1 MLAFFK
7 PYFFNIHAARLGALA
22 LVAACGLALAACS
35 STPNQD
41 DQKTW
46 AADKLYQSAKSDI
59 SVGNYEAALK
69 SLAILEARFPFGAFA
84 QQAQLDTAYV
94 KYKQNEMPDAL
105 VAVDRFMRLYPNHA
119 ATDYAMYLKGLIN
132 FNENQGFFA
141 RVGNQDLSERDM
153 KAARDGFDN
162 FKELV
167 TRFPQSRYAPEARQ
181 RMNYL
186 VNNIAAGEVH
196 VARYYFRRGAY
207 VAAAN
212 RAKEVVRGY
221 SDAPAIEEALAILWR
236 SYEQLGI
243 PDLASDAQRV
253 LTTNYPKSDY
263 LTAAIIQDDRRWW
276 QQRPVPWPV
285 QLSL

>member
-1 MLAFFK
+1 MLARFV
-7 PYFFNIHAARLGALA
+7 PSLFNFRAFSQSAKNLTFML
-22 LVAACGLALAACS
+22 LAAGAFALSGCN

-46 AADKLYQSAKSDI
+46 AADKLYQSAKSDV
-59 SVGNYEAALK
+59 SVGNYDSALK
-69 SLAILEARFPFGAFA
+69 TLAILEARFPFGPFA

-105 VAVDRFMRLYPNHA
+105 IAVERFMRLYPNHQ
-119 ATDYAMYLKGLIN
+119 ATDYAIYLKGLIN

-162 FKELV
+162 FRELV

-196 VARYYFRRGAY
+196 VARYYFRRGAF

-221 SDAPAIEEALAILWR
+221 SDAPAIEEALAIIWR

-243 PDLASDAQRV
+243 VDLAADAQRV
-253 LTTNYPKSDY
+253 LTTNYPKSDF

-276 QQRPVPWPV
+276 QVWR
-285 QLSL
+285 

>member
-1 MLAFFK
+1 MLSRFTQKFS
-7 PYFFNIHAARLGALA
+7 FSSLLAAGLTASVLA
-22 LVAACGLALAACS
+22 LTACS

-46 AADKLYQSAKSDI
+46 AADKLYQSAKSDT
-59 SVGNYEAALK
+59 SVGNYDAALK
-69 SLAILEARFPFGAFA
+69 TLAILESRFPFGTYA

-94 KYKQNEMPDAL
+94 KYKQSEMADAL

-119 ATDYAMYLKGLIN
+119 SLDYAMYLKGLIN

-243 PDLASDAQRV
+243 PDLAADAQRV
-253 LTTNYPKSDY
+253 LTSNYPKSDY

-276 QQRPVPWPV
+276 QVWR
-285 QLSL
+285 

>member
-1 MLAFFK
+1 MAWF
-7 PYFFNIHAARLGALA
+7 AACAA
-22 LVAACGLALAACS
+22 LVSVVSLSGCA
-35 STPNQD
+35 STANEG

-46 AADKLYQSAKSDI
+46 PADKLYQSIKSDI
-59 SVGNYEAALK
+59 SVGNFDAAVK
-69 SLAILEARFPFGAFA
+69 GLAVMESRFPFGPYA

-94 KYKQNEMPDAL
+94 KYKQSDMPAAL
-105 VAVDRFMRLYPNHA
+105 TAVDRFMRLHPNHPA
-119 ATDYAMYLKGLIN
+119 ADYAMYLKGLIN

-141 RVGNQDLSERDM
+141 RIGNQDLSERDI
-153 KAARDGFDN
+153 KAARDSFDN

-167 TRFPQSRYAPEARQ
+167 TRYPQSRYAPEARQ

-207 VAAAN
+207 VAAVN
-212 RAKEVVRGY
+212 RAKEVVKAY

-243 PDLASDAQRV
+243 PDLATDSQRV
-253 LTTNYPKSDY
+253 LQTNYPKSDY
-263 LTAAIIQDDRRWW
+263 LTAGIIQDERRWW
-276 QQRPVPWPV
+276 QVWR
-285 QLSL
+285 

>member
-1 MLAFFK
+1 MLSRFIQSRFTQKLSLNSNLAAALTAF
-7 PYFFNIHAARLGALA
+7 A
-22 LVAACGLALAACS
+22 LVFSGCS

-46 AADKLYQSAKSDI
+46 SADKLYQSAKSDT
-59 SVGNYEAALK
+59 SVGNYDAALK
-69 SLAILEARFPFGAFA
+69 TLAILESRFPFGTYA
-84 QQAQLDTAYV
+84 QQAQLDTAFV
-94 KYKQNEMPDAL
+94 KYKQSEMADAL

-119 ATDYAMYLKGLIN
+119 SLDYAMYLKGLIN

-243 PDLASDAQRV
+243 PDLAADAQRV
-253 LTTNYPKSDY
+253 LTANYPKSDY

-276 QQRPVPWPV
+276 QVWR
-285 QLSL
+285 

>member
-1 MLAFFK
+1 MQSRFSSS
-7 PYFFNIHAARLGALA
+7 FNGSKSA
-22 LVAACGLALAACS
+22 LVAIVLVSALHLSACS
-35 STPNQD
+35 STASQD

-46 AADKLYQSAKSDI
+46 PADKLYQSAKSDI
-59 SVGNYEAALK
+59 NVGNFDAAIK
-69 SLAILEARFPFGAFA
+69 TLASLEARFPFGAYA

-94 KYKQNEMPDAL
+94 KYKQNELADAL
-105 VAVDRFMRLYPNHA
+105 VAVDRFMRLYPNHQ

-132 FNENQGFFA
+132 FNENQGFFV

-167 TRFPQSRYAPEARQ
+167 TRFPQSRYAPDARL

-243 PDLASDAQRV
+243 ADLAGDAQRV
-253 LTTNYPKSDY
+253 LKTNYPKSDY

-276 QQRPVPWPV
+276 QIWR
-285 QLSL
+285 